1 MRRICSIVALLV
13 LCLAPATAAQAND
26 LVDLKDSILGFVED
40 TFCEPEGISA
50 EFIAGDESGALA
62 LTLSAGDRQIKAKLI
77 GIQSM
82 YVAHNLGFTMRVTDA
97 DTPVLQPVVGLSAR
111 ITNIKGTELRIGVR
125 AVSADISER
134 KLQTPDWWP
143 GFLPSIEIPYAW
155 VAELRRP
162 L

>member
-1 MRRICSIVALLV
+1 MRRITVIVALLA
-13 LCLAPATAAQAND
+13 LCLTPARAAQAND
-26 LVDLKDSILGFVED
+26 LVDLKDSLVGFLED
-40 TFCEPEGISA
+40 TLCDPQGIST
-50 EFIAGDESGALA
+50 EFVTGDVANALA
-62 LTLSAGDRQIKAKLI
+62 LTLSAGDRRIKAKLI

-82 YVAHNLGFTMRVTDA
+82 YVAHNLGFTINIAGSDA
-97 DTPVLQPVVGLSAR
+97 PRFQPIVGLSAR
-111 ITNIKGTELRIGVR
+111 VTNIKGTELRIGVR
-125 AVSADISER
+125 AVSADISQR

>member
-1 MRRICSIVALLV
+1 MRRITTIVALLA
-13 LCLAPATAAQAND
+13 LCLVPARLAQAND
-26 LVDLKDSILGFVED
+26 LVDLKDSLVGFLED
-40 TFCEPEGISA
+40 TLCDPQGIST
-50 EFIAGDESGALA
+50 EFIAGDEAGALA

-82 YVAHNLGFTMRVTDA
+82 YVAHNLGFTMRVFDA
-97 DTPVLQPVVGLSAR
+97 DTPVFQPVIGLSAR
-111 ITNIKGTELRIGVR
+111 VTNIKGTELRIGVR
-125 AVSADISER
+125 AVSADISQR